1 MTAASALY
9 AQAWLAAAGGA
20 GQASDMAQRV
30 TMQPLVPD
38 ALVILLDQIFALLAG
53 YQHDERAVFYR

>member
-1 MTAASALY
+1 MAAASALY

-20 GQASDMAQRV
+20 GQASDMAQGL

-38 ALVILLDQIFALLAG
+38 VILLDQAFALLSG
-53 YQHDERAVFYR
+53 YSA